1 MNTRQMMVQKEQVS
15 EILEFLNE
23 KRIRCTYGAVGYFV
37 GVHPRLVNKY
47 LLGDNRPEASWI
59 VNSQKKDQQVI
70 QKTNI
75 ILSSL
80 GQRKSYIR
88 GLS

>member
-59 VNSQKKDQQVI
+59 VNSQKKTDRLYRRPI
-70 QKTNI
+70 
-75 ILSSL
+75 SF
-80 GQRKSYIR
+80 
-88 GLS
+88 